1 MRRRGTS
8 HRYEWPGGR
17 GQRPGHDSQEAVGAG
32 DARNRP
38 LCDESTATHTLQR
51 IPGYSSGTVCAGGTA
66 GTGSSGSRR
75 PPKASSGTTGAAG
88 LTAAILR

>member
-8 HRYEWPGGR
+8 HRYKWPDGR
-17 GQRPGHDSQEAVGAG
+17 GQQPGHDSKEAVGTG

-38 LCDESTATHTLQR
+38 LCEESTAKHTLQLVQ
-51 IPGYSSGTVCAGGTA
+51 GCLSGTVCAGGTA